1 MNNLKSLPI
10 LIILGAIGVLTL
22 FAVTRFG
29 IGITPDSTVYID
41 AAHSLLRGDGLSV
54 LSGTSSELK
63 PLTHYPP
70 LYSCLLASIGTVGV
84 GLTIAARWLNAILF
98 GANIFLVGLII
109 GAYARQVFWLPVL
122 GSFLTLTA
130 PDVLLIHSSALTEP
144 LFICFVL
151 IGLLCLAF
159 FIDNQQRRFLIAAS
173 VAMGLSFLTRYVGI
187 VSVLSGVVVILI
199 FNSKGLSRRL
209 MDALI
214 FGLISCAPIGL
225 WAIRNHF
232 ATGGATDRQFV
243 FHPVPLHQL
252 VSGSSTIA
260 WWLLLS
266 QVRTD
271 IRVTALLL
279 EVAAIAGLTLYLLKR
294 KKRIRLDGEVRAF
307 AKLPHI
313 LLVFIVLY
321 LGFLVFTATF
331 IDADTVFD
339 HRSLLPVRVAT
350 LALVPC
356 LTRNVYLRSQPS
368 RLIRLTFVLLAIIF
382 SIAYSVRAA
391 KWLLPARRDGQ
402 GYASRSW
409 RESATI
415 ARVRGLPAGVPIYSN
430 GYDAIYY
437 LTSRHAI
444 LIPERIIHG
453 TGRPNVNYNP
463 EIEKMRDDL
472 REHNGFLV
480 YFNTL
485 PERWS
490 LPSESE
496 LNERLSLRLAAA
508 ESDGS
513 IYSVGSRPEI
523 KSGPQ
528 VNKNE

>member
-1 MNNLKSLPI
+1 VNNLKSLPI
-10 LIILGAIGVLTL
+10 LIILGAIGVLAL
-22 FAVTRFG
+22 LAATRFG

-41 AAHSLLRGDGLSV
+41 AAHSLMRGDGLSV
-54 LSGTSSELK
+54 LSGTSNDLK

-70 LYSCLLASIGTVGV
+70 LYSCLLALIGTLGV
-84 GLTIAARWLNAILF
+84 GLPTAARWLNSVLF

-109 GAYARQVFWLPVL
+109 GTYARQVFWLPVL

-130 PDVLLIHSSALTEP
+130 PDVLLIHSFALTEP

-159 FIDNQQRRFLIAAS
+159 YIDNQQRRFLIAAS
-173 VAMGLSFLTRYVGI
+173 VAMALSFLTRYVGI
-187 VSVLSGVVVILI
+187 VSLLSGLVVILI
-199 FNSKGLSRRL
+199 FNSASLRRRL
-209 MDALI
+209 MDAVV
-214 FGLISCAPIGL
+214 FGVISCTPIGL
-225 WAIRNHF
+225 WAVRNHF

-260 WWLLLS
+260 WWFLLS
-266 QVRTD
+266 KVRTD

-279 EVAAIAGLTLYLLKR
+279 EVAAIAGLTIYLVR
-294 KKRIRLDGEVRAF
+294 RRRRMRLDSEKRSLAN
-307 AKLPHI
+307 LPHI
-313 LLVFIVLY
+313 LLVFIVLD

-339 HRSLLPVRVAT
+339 HRSLLPVRVAA
-350 LALVPC
+350 LAVVPC
-356 LTRNVYLRSQPS
+356 LARNVYLRSQPS
-368 RLIRLTFVLLAIIF
+368 RLIRLTFVALAVIF
-382 SIAYSVRAA
+382 AVAYSVRGA

-402 GYASRSW
+402 GYASRTW

-415 ARVRGLPAGVPIYSN
+415 AQVRSLPAGVPIYSN

-437 LTSRHAI
+437 LTNRRAI
-444 LIPERIIHG
+444 LIPERTIHG
-453 TGRPNVNYNP
+453 TGHANVNYDL

-480 YFNTL
+480 YFDTL
-485 PERWS
+485 PERRS
-490 LPSESE
+490 LPSEGE
-496 LNERLSLRLAAA
+496 LKERLSLRLAAA

-513 IYSVGSRPEI
+513 IYFVESRPEI
-523 KSGPQ
+523 KSGSQ
-528 VNKNE
+528 GKKNE